1 MKILVLQLKI
11 SQEFAPAAINSL
23 RNTQRNYSPRT
34 PSTILTFRSLKAQLC
49 NFRHDFFKATEVLD
63 NDVSG
68 IYNYLLSP
76 LYYRIPDAIANNY
89 IKFILPTSD
98 LLLKY
103 VTELTGEK
111 AKRGRGDTA
120 RGKRCE
126 KKRKKI
132 PTNGTFY
139 KLLRC
144 EPAFTSVCLKCYES
158 ATGTLFF
165 NT

>member
-1 MKILVLQLKI
+1 M
-11 SQEFAPAAINSL
+11 
-23 RNTQRNYSPRT
+23 
-34 PSTILTFRSLKAQLC
+34 TFRSLKAQLC

-126 KKRKKI
+126 KKKEKKYRRTVLFI
-132 PTNGTFY
+132 NSFVVN
-139 KLLRC
+139 LLSPR
-144 EPAFTSVCLKCYES
+144 FVLSVTSVQQVRFSLTPES
-158 ATGTLFF
+158 SSRFKWSRCPF
-165 NT
+165 DRSP